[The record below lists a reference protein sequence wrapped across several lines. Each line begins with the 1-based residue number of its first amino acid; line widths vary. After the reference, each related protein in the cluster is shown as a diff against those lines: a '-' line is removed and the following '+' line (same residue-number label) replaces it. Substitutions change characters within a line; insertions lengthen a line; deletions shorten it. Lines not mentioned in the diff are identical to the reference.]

1 MQHSQNKPAQP
12 SFQEL
17 LRLAQTPEGKKLIQQ
32 ISSRNDP
39 NVKKAMESAAAGN
52 FAPVKEMLNRM
63 LTPEELEQLIGRL
76 GGEAWRD

>member
-39 NVKKAMESAAAGN
+39 SLKKAMESAAAGN
-52 FAPVKEMLNRM
+52 FAPVKEMLSRV
-63 LTPEELEQLIGRL
+63 LTPEELEQLVERL
-76 GGEAWRD
+76 GGAAWKD